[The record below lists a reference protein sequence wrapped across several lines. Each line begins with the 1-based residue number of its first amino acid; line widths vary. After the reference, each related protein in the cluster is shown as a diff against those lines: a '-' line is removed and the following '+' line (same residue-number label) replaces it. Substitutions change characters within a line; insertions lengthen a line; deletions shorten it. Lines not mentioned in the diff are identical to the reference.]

1 MSKYDKALSAGYKIL
16 RSFGGNDPINR
27 AIRADAERLYESSII
42 LPIGLMTLVTRKIEK
57 GEL

>member
-1 MSKYDKALSAGYKIL
+1 MSKYDTALKAGHKIL

-27 AIRADAERLYESSII
+27 AIRADAERLYERSII
-42 LPIGLMTLVTRKIEK
+42 LPIEFMTLVTRKIEK